1 MIISASRRTDIPAFY
16 SQWLMNRIMAGYCA
30 VPNPFNYKTISR
42 ISLSPEDVK
51 IIVFWT
57 RNPKPLF
64 KNLNFLHRAGFNYYF
79 NYTLMD
85 YPKPFDPMLI
95 NLSHKLDTFKKLSD
109 TIGPE
114 KVVWRYDPI
123 ILSNLTPVEMHLK
136 VYEKIAQSL
145 RGYTYRSIIS
155 FVDLYKKVKNRFRS
169 ELKEDIRIDT
179 VHEKP
184 IETYTLLLGQ
194 LAQIAHDNTIEIYTC
209 SEPLDFTPYGIKPGK
224 CIDSNY
230 IKKFF
235 GIEVDDRKDPHQRKF
250 CGCVKS
256 KDIGM
261 YDTCLFGCKYCY
273 ATHSLTKAKKN
284 YKTHDPDSP
293 SLIGW
298 YDA

>member
-16 SQWLMNRIMAGYCA
+16 SQWFINRIKAGYCA
-30 VPNPFNYKTISR
+30 VPNPFNYKAISR
-42 ISLSPEDVK
+42 ISLSPEDVE

-64 KNLNFLHRAGFNYYF
+64 KSLNLLNQAGFKYYF

-85 YPKPFDPMLI
+85 NPKLFDPTLT
-95 NLSHKLDTFKKLSD
+95 NLSHKLDAFKKLSD
-109 TIGPE
+109 KIGPG

-123 ILSNLTPVEMHLK
+123 ILSNIIPTKMHIK
-136 VYEKIAQSL
+136 AYEKIAQSL
-145 RGYTYRSIIS
+145 RGYTYHSIIS

-169 ELKEDIRIDT
+169 EFKEDIRIDN

-184 IETYTLLLGQ
+184 IDTYTLLLSQ
-194 LAQIAHDNTIEIYTC
+194 LSQIAHDNTIEIYTC
-209 SEPLDFTPYGIKPGK
+209 SEPFDLKPYGVKPGK
-224 CIDSNY
+224 CIDGNY

-250 CGCVKS
+250 CGCAKS
-256 KDIGM
+256 KDIGI
-261 YDTCLFGCKYCY
+261 YDTCLFGCRYCY

>member
-1 MIISASRRTDIPAFY
+1 
-16 SQWLMNRIMAGYCA
+16 MAGYCA
-30 VPNPFNYKTISR
+30 VPNPFNYKAISR
-42 ISLSPEDVK
+42 ISLSPEDVE

-64 KNLNFLHRAGFNYYF
+64 KSLNLLHREGFTYYF
-79 NYTLMD
+79 NYTLLD
-85 YPKPFDPMLI
+85 YPTLFDPMLTT
-95 NLSHKLDTFKKLSD
+95 LSHKLDTFKKLSD

-114 KVVWRYDPI
+114 KVIWRYDPI
-123 ILSNLTPVEMHLK
+123 ILSNLTPVEMHIK

-184 IETYTLLLGQ
+184 IDTYTLLLGQ

-235 GIEVDDRKDPHQRKF
+235 AIEVDDRKDPHQRKF

-284 YKTHDPDSP
+284 YKTHNPDSP

-298 YDA
+298 YEA